1 MPASKSTVTLS
12 VKKKITHQF
21 LQRLYCFI
29 KTQHTAD
36 HSNEIEREGTRK
48 KTLHMYVLL
57 TNMLPT

>member
-36 HSNEIEREGTRK
+36 HSNETEREGTRK